1 MSFIQINLKCSRT
14 SSERESNKVQEYF
27 GEYFDDPIIGKDF
40 LNKTQKSTKDK
51 NKV

>member
-1 MSFIQINLKCSRT
+1 MSFIQINLKCIRT
-14 SSERESNKVQEYF
+14 SSERESNKAQ
-27 GEYFDDPIIGKDF
+27 EYFDDPIVGKDF